1 MKNILRSSFL
11 SAVFIL
17 YMAIASAAHLF
28 NVKDYGARGDSARI
42 DTKAIEAAIEAA
54 SNAGG
59 GTVYFPA
66 GRYLSYTIHLKSNIC
81 LYFDQGAV
89 LIGASPSG
97 EARYDAPEPNQYDAY
112 QDFGHSHWRNSLIY
126 GEGLHDISIMG
137 PGLIWGKGMVRST
150 KVPEGGGN
158 KSIALKWC
166 RNVIIRDVSILHGGH
181 FAILAT
187 GVDNLTI
194 DNLKI
199 DTNRDGMD
207 IDCCR
212 NVRISNCSVNSPY
225 DDGICLK
232 SSYALGVARATEN
245 VTISNCQVS
254 GYDEGSFLD
263 GTFRRNEKKYS
274 DGTTTGRIKMG
285 TESNGGFKNVTITNC
300 VFDYSRGLALETVD
314 GGLLED
320 VTISNIT
327 MRDIVNAPIFIRLG
341 ARMRGPQGVPP
352 GACRRIILSNI
363 VVYNADPRHGSII
376 SGIPGHDIEDLRLS
390 NVHIYYKGGGT
401 AAQSGRVIPEFEQDY
416 PEPYRFGVMPA
427 SGFFIRHTRDLK
439 MENIE
444 VNFLEPD
451 QRTVFMLDDV
461 KDAAFYRIKAAR
473 PAGGSGFDIRN
484 SRNINVELS
493 AGIKDT
499 QIKNTVKKL
508 L

>member
-1 MKNILRSSFL
+1 MKKFLQALFL
-11 SAVFIL
+11 STAFVL
-17 YMAIASAAHLF
+17 CAKIATAAHLF
-28 NVKDYGARGDSARI
+28 NVKDFGAKGDSAQI
-42 DTKAIEAAIEAA
+42 DTKAIESAIAAATA
-54 SNAGG
+54 AGG

-66 GRYLSYTIHLKSNIC
+66 GLYLSYTIHLKNNIC
-81 LYFDQGAV
+81 LYIDQGAV
-89 LIGASPSG
+89 LIGAASSG
-97 EARYDAPEPNQYDAY
+97 AARYDAPEANQYDAY
-112 QDFGHSHWRNSLIY
+112 QDFGHSHWQNSLIY

-158 KSIALKWC
+158 KAIALKWC

-207 IDCCR
+207 IDCCH

-232 SSYALGVARATEN
+232 SSYALGMARATEN
-245 VTISNCQVS
+245 VTVSNCQVS

-263 GTFRRNEKKYS
+263 GTFKRNEKKYS

-341 ARMRGPQGVPP
+341 ARMRGPEGIPV

-376 SGIPGHDIEDLRLS
+376 GGIPGHDIEDLQLS

-401 AAQSGRVIPEFEQDY
+401 AEQATRVVPEFEQDY

-427 SGFFIRHTRDLK
+427 SGFFIRHVNNLK

-444 VNFLEPD
+444 VNFLQAD
-451 QRTVFMLDDV
+451 QRSVFMLDDV
-461 KDAAFYRIKAAR
+461 KDASFYRIKAPR
-473 PAGGSGFDIRN
+473 PVDASTFDIRN
-484 SRNINVELS
+484 SRNVNVQLS
-493 AGIKDT
+493 QGIKDT
-499 QIKNTVKKL
+499 QINNTAKKL